1 MTDISKNA
9 ELQQSCITA
18 VMRCCSFCQH
28 FQHEEVGDSD
38 YGGVYAE
45 EATCSKYF
53 DTDQETEED
62 IPDFDR
68 NIERECCVLDF
79 FRVCEIDLEL
89 SEKLSAEMYE
99 TGGSFNETYKFFKFR
114 YNNA

>member
-1 MTDISKNA
+1 MTEISKNA

-38 YGGVYAE
+38 CGGVYAK
-45 EATCSKYF
+45 EASCSEYH
-53 DTDQETEED
+53 DTEKETEED
-62 IPDFDR
+62 IPNFDR
-68 NIERECCVLDF
+68 NIKRECCDLDF
-79 FRVCEIDLEL
+79 FKVCEIDTDL
-89 SEKLSAEMYE
+89 SDRLATEMDE
-99 TGGSFNETYKFFKFR
+99 TQGSFNETYKLFLAR